1 MILRIVKGMKVLIK
15 VDKIAE
21 GILSHQEEPVEEIQM
36 RNQEKILN
44 QLHHQEKRRKDI
56 WISWQTKK
64 PN

>member
-44 QLHHQEKRRKDI
+44 QLHH
-56 WISWQTKK
+56 
-64 PN
+64 